1 LRVLDFIVS
10 GQTVKPDPLC
20 DFDGIV
26 AGSSGYL
33 QAFRA
38 LHSNKPTT
46 TVLNDAGAWMAVE
59 YAADPKLYIDRK
71 IAELV
76 AANNN

>member
-1 LRVLDFIVS
+1 MTIVHLLAHPVE
-10 GQTVKPDPLC
+10 TALTDAEV
-20 DFDGIV
+20 
-26 AGSSGYL
+26 

-38 LHSNKPTT
+38 LHSVKPVT

-71 IAELV
+71 IAALGG
-76 AANNN
+76 